1 MKKILLILLCLPFIG
16 FGQNVNIPDANF
28 KANLKNIFYNTQ
40 TFTSP
45 QVQWQLDSTL
55 TSDLNFPVSTYKYDT
70 QGNLIESVTMSTIP
84 LDFVDSA
91 GNIFYSVEGFKY
103 IYQYDV
109 SNNPINF
116 VVVYINGAAF
126 DTSIHLTFTWNA
138 NNQVIEQTQFK
149 TNFAVWLDSMIG
161 GELGYNNKTYYS
173 YNTSNEMILTETF
186 DWDGSS
192 HSIPI
197 GKSESSYQSGNLVLT
212 ISYNY
217 NVTYW
222 DTSAVSYYTW
232 SNGNKIM
239 HITPVDT
246 TFFHWSN
253 GNHIM
258 QNTNADTT
266 FFNYNSIPLSI
277 TTSMIW
283 LVEEDLTSQNQII
296 DKYDNQGNT
305 TTYYYSS
312 FLSSTDIS
320 DIFNNKSK
328 LVKVTD
334 LLGRETKQTNQ
345 PLFYIYD
352 DGTVEKRIVIE

>member
-1 MKKILLILLCLPFIG
+1 MKKLLLILIALPLIG
-16 FGQNVNIPDANF
+16 FGQNVNILDANF

-55 TSDLNFPVSTYKYDT
+55 TSDLNFPVTSYKYDT

-84 LDFVDSA
+84 LDFVDSV

-109 SNNPINF
+109 SNNPINL
-116 VVVYINGAAF
+116 VVFYINGAAF
-126 DTSIHLTFTWNA
+126 DTIIHLTFTWNA

-149 TNFAVWLDSMIG
+149 TNFAVWLDSMTG
-161 GELGYNNKTYYS
+161 DELGNNHKTYYS

-222 DTSAVSYYTW
+222 DTSAVSYFTW

-253 GNHIM
+253 GNNIM

-283 LVEEDLTSQNQII
+283 LAEELNLNQII
-296 DKYDNQGNT
+296 DRYDNQGNT

-334 LLGRETKQTNQ
+334 LLGRETKGTKNEV
-345 PLFYIYD
+345 LFYIYD